1 MHPKDVPDVMAY
13 LNQRETN
20 SYATHKVSFYPRER
34 EMPSFT
40 VLVYIGTET
49 HPNYLGPVPIA
60 ALIDQVMRSRGHSG
74 CNADYVLQ
82 LAKVMREIAPDVQ
95 DEHLFSLESKLKKM
109 MFEKRNPSELSLEL
123 VCQDDDC
130 MYKRM
135 MEEMVLQKPAM
146 TVRGEQEREDMA

>member
-13 LNQRETN
+13 LKKRETS
-20 SYATHKVSFYPRER
+20 SYATHKVSFYPREK

-49 HPNYLGPVPIA
+49 HPNYLGPSPIT
-60 ALIDQVMRSRGHSG
+60 ALVDQVMKSRGHSG
-74 CNADYVLQ
+74 CNPDYVLQ

-95 DEHLFSLESKLKKM
+95 DEHLFSLESKLKEKM
-109 MFEKRNPSELSLEL
+109 FKESSSSEL

-130 MYKRM
+130 MYKCL
-135 MEEMVLQKPAM
+135 MEEMLLQNPGM
-146 TVRGEQEREDMA
+146 TEGGEQEREEMA

>member
-13 LNQRETN
+13 LNKRETS
-20 SYATHKVSFYPRER
+20 SYATHKVSFYPREK

-49 HPNYLGPVPIA
+49 HPNYLGPSPIT
-60 ALIDQVMRSRGHSG
+60 ALVDQVMKSRGHSG
-74 CNADYVLQ
+74 CNPDYVLQ

-95 DEHLFSLESKLKKM
+95 DEHLFSLESKLKEKM
-109 MFEKRNPSELSLEL
+109 FKESSSSEL

-130 MYKRM
+130 MYKCL
-135 MEEMVLQKPAM
+135 MEEMLLQNPGM
-146 TVRGEQEREDMA
+146 TEGGEQERGEMA

>member
-13 LNQRETN
+13 LNKRETS
-20 SYATHKVSFYPRER
+20 SYATHKVSFYPREK

-49 HPNYLGPVPIA
+49 HPNYLGPSPIT
-60 ALIDQVMRSRGHSG
+60 ALVDQVMKSRGHSG
-74 CNADYVLQ
+74 CNPDYVLQ

-95 DEHLFSLESKLKKM
+95 DEHLFSLESKLKEKM
-109 MFEKRNPSELSLEL
+109 FKESSSSEL

-130 MYKRM
+130 MYKCL
-135 MEEMVLQKPAM
+135 MEEMLLQNPGM
-146 TVRGEQEREDMA
+146 TEGGEQEREEMA

>member
-13 LNQRETN
+13 LDQRETS

-49 HPNYLGPVPIA
+49 HPNYLGPAPIA
-60 ALIDQVMRSRGHSG
+60 ALVDQVMRSRGHSG

-95 DEHLFSLESKLKKM
+95 DEHLFSLESKLKEM
-109 MFEKRNPSELSLEL
+109 MFRTPSELSLEL
-123 VCQDDDC
+123 VCRDDDC
-130 MYKRM
+130 MYKCL

-146 TVRGEQEREDMA
+146 TEGGEQEREDTA

>member
-13 LNQRETN
+13 LNKRETS
-20 SYATHKVSFYPRER
+20 SYATHKVSFYPREK

-49 HPNYLGPVPIA
+49 HPNYLGPSPIT
-60 ALIDQVMRSRGHSG
+60 ALVDQVMKSRGHSG
-74 CNADYVLQ
+74 CNPDYVLQ

-95 DEHLFSLESKLKKM
+95 DEHLFSLESKLKEKM
-109 MFEKRNPSELSLEL
+109 FKESSSSEL

-130 MYKRM
+130 MYKCV
-135 MEEMVLQKPAM
+135 MEEMLLQNPGM
-146 TVRGEQEREDMA
+146 TEGGEQEREEMA

>member
-13 LNQRETN
+13 LNKRETS
-20 SYATHKVSFYPRER
+20 SYATHKVSFYPREK

-49 HPNYLGPVPIA
+49 HPNYLGPSPIT
-60 ALIDQVMRSRGHSG
+60 ALVDQVMKSRGHSG
-74 CNADYVLQ
+74 CNPDCVLQ

-95 DEHLFSLESKLKKM
+95 DEHLFSLESKLKEKM
-109 MFEKRNPSELSLEL
+109 FKESSSSEL

-130 MYKRM
+130 MYKCV
-135 MEEMVLQKPAM
+135 MEEMLLQNPGM
-146 TVRGEQEREDMA
+146 TEGGEQEREEMA

>member
-13 LNQRETN
+13 LNKRETS
-20 SYATHKVSFYPRER
+20 SYATHKVSFYPREK

-49 HPNYLGPVPIA
+49 HPNYLGPSPIT
-60 ALIDQVMRSRGHSG
+60 ALVDQVMKSRGHSG
-74 CNADYVLQ
+74 CNPDYVLQ

-95 DEHLFSLESKLKKM
+95 DEHLFSLESKLKEKM
-109 MFEKRNPSELSLEL
+109 FKESSSSEL

-130 MYKRM
+130 MYKCL
-135 MEEMVLQKPAM
+135 MEEMLLQNPRM
-146 TVRGEQEREDMA
+146 TEGGEQEREEMA